1 MLSWNTCCGYTTK
14 VKGIYFDE
22 EGLYVTLVQ
31 VTVLNRRVHH
41 LAAVSVAFMVYGGWI
56 PNKWRLEDVVMLV
69 FGYGYHYSWTVT
81 VFVAYE
87 RLSTCCCFRSHGRNA
102 GTESVVHQLEQE
114 YTPLGIS
121 LKTVWFTGYED
132 DIARG
137 WWLPFWLLCPKVE
150 LGDVYDLYNVI
161 CYDVEVGDQWK
172 EFIHFTS
179 PVVMLLIGDQHVEHL
194 LSCVDVVAQWGVDGL
209 RT

>member
-1 MLSWNTCCGYTTK
+1 MTLGGCCDAS
-14 VKGIYFDE
+14 VRIW
-22 EGLYVTLVQ
+22 LPLLV
-31 VTVLNRRVHH
+31 NRSLFSLLMRDYQHV
-41 LAAVSVAFMVYGGWI
+41 AVSEVMVEMLARNPSFTSWSRNI
-56 PNKWRLEDVVMLV
+56 HLLVSVWRLC
-69 FGYGYHYSWTVT
+69 G
-81 VFVAYE
+81 
-87 RLSTCCCFRSHGRNA
+87 
-102 GTESVVHQLEQE
+102 LE
-114 YTPLGIS
+114 
-121 LKTVWFTGYED
+121 TGYED

-150 LGDVYDLYNVI
+150 LGNVYDLYNVI

-194 LSCVDVVAQWGVDGL
+194 LSCFDVVAQWGVDGL